1 MSKKVVLVASLLV
14 AAGAAA
20 AVSAP
25 SLRGQRHGS
34 LLEDIAA
41 GFGRATQQVS
51 QAVGIADED
60 AAPSR
65 EERRS
70 RRGKQRRGAEDRSV
84 DTQAV
89 DREEDK
95 QPREARGNGSRG
107 KDRLARQDDDDDGNA
122 SQARRERRWAE
133 HDRGARDED
142 EVEPRRRGSLAGSER
157 SGQYFSRMDKNG
169 DGAIDMSEFVLAE
182 TERIT
187 ARARQFFKRF
197 DADGDGKVTREEF
210 GRASRERSA
219 ALDSDDEAK
228 ATDGEP
234 QGGRGKAVAK

>member
-70 RRGKQRRGAEDRSV
+70 RRGKQRRGAEDRS
-84 DTQAV
+84 DDAQAV

-95 QPREARGNGSRG
+95 QPR
-107 KDRLARQDDDDDGNA
+107 DGNA

-133 HDRGARDED
+133 QDRGARDED
-142 EVEPRRRGSLAGSER
+142 DVEPRRRGSLAGSER

-219 ALDSDDEAK
+219 ALDGDDEGK